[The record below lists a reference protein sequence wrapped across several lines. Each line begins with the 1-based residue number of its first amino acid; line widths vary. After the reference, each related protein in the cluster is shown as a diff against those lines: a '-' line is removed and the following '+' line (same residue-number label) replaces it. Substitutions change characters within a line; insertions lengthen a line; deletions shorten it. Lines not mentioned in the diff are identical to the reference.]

1 MPVLLSSSGGSYRSF
16 PSCVFLIVLEKLVV
30 AQVHWQ
36 QIAVGAEV
44 GADGNDAQFDED
56 VVRPRHGCR
65 AAEAVIRGSIAGFCG
80 ALKLASHQGP
90 MLSALGSRRSHFHEM
105 KLYIPTFI
113 SRND

>member
-44 GADGNDAQFDED
+44 GADGNDAQFDEE

-65 AAEAVIRGSIAGFCG
+65 AAEAVIRGSIA
-80 ALKLASHQGP
+80 ALAAPSSLRAIKVPCCRLPAG
-90 MLSALGSRRSHFHEM
+90 RRSHFHEM
-105 KLYIPTFI
+105 KLYIPTFM

>member
-44 GADGNDAQFDED
+44 GADGNDANSMKRSCDR
-56 VVRPRHGCR
+56 VM
-65 AAEAVIRGSIAGFCG
+65 AAV
-80 ALKLASHQGP
+80 LPKQ
-90 MLSALGSRRSHFHEM
+90 
-105 KLYIPTFI
+105 
-113 SRND
+113 

>member
-44 GADGNDAQFDED
+44 GADGNDAQFDEE

-65 AAEAVIRGSIAGFCG
+65 AAEAAIRGSIA
-80 ALKLASHQGP
+80 ALAAPSSLRAIKVPCCRLPAVAEAIF
-90 MLSALGSRRSHFHEM
+90 MR
-105 KLYIPTFI
+105 
-113 SRND
+113 